1 MITINKFESKY
12 KSFAEFTG
20 TDITKLFE
28 SVRCEKHCA
37 KTPSHW
43 LPELTL
49 SIEGFYNGKSVY
61 VSLESHTNELRELIS
76 SVSVYGDPQ
85 YKDVYL
91 KVANYQ
97 GKYCLVLQYQQIIGS
112 YRLFDIT
119 SEQRDQL
126 IKLFEA

>member
-28 SVRCEKHCA
+28 SVRCEKHCT
-37 KTPSHW
+37 KTPHFR

-49 SIEGFYNGKSVY
+49 SIDGFYNGKSVY
-61 VSLESHTNELRELIS
+61 VSLKSFTNELRELIG

-97 GKYCLVLQYQQIIGS
+97 GTYCLVLQYQQIIGS

-119 SEQRDQL
+119 SEHRDQL